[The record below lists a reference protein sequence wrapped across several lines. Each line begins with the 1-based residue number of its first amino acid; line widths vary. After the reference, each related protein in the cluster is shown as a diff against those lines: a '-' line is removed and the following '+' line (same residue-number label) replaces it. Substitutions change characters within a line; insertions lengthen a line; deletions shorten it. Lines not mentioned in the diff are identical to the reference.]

1 MGWVPQTIGFM
12 YFLAHSSLSVRFMLL
27 VQQSFPKKAYM
38 WYQALFSTYK
48 KRLFVTFYIILSILT
63 NKKIVRDNT
72 LGNLVNR

>member
-1 MGWVPQTIGFM
+1 MDPNVPRIVVRTKATAVAPEQ
-12 YFLAHSSLSVRFMLL
+12 LSF
-27 VQQSFPKKAYM
+27 SKKAYM